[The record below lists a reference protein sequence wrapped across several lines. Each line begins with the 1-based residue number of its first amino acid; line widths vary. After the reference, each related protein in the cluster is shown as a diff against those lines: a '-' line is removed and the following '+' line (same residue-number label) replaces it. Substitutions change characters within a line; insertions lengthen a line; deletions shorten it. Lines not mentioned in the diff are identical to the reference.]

1 MAAAQDNAPI
11 EYEEIEP
18 KSHLNGAS
26 QPNGRAALPN
36 SPSEPEPASHQPEH
50 NQNFRSDGRFR
61 RILYFF
67 ARVILHLIIW
77 DIVGGRV
84 PLLKMA
90 VRQSRPRRFRRW
102 SHRFRE
108 LALNMGGV
116 MIKLGQF
123 LSARVDV
130 LPPEITEEL
139 QGLQDEV
146 TPEETWRIMSV
157 IQAELG
163 DVQSRFAEIEEQPMA
178 AASLGQ
184 THRAWLL
191 PENGDGERGTAP
203 STSATQSRRSG
214 QAVVIKV
221 QRPNIATIVET
232 DLAALRIVA
241 RWTMRYRPIAR
252 RADVPA
258 LMEEFAK
265 TLWEELDYRAEV
277 ENAERFAE
285 MYAND
290 QRVYIPAIYR
300 QHCADRVIV
309 MENVEAPK
317 ITDIAAMEAE
327 GIDPGE
333 VAEALLDVY
342 FDQVFREGFFH
353 ADPHPGNLFVRPRPD
368 IPWPPEDAP
377 MPFTGRPFWI
387 IFVDFG
393 MVGRVPTLMGDN
405 LRQVL
410 ISVTQRDGRKLT
422 EAYQNLGF
430 FLPGADL
437 VRIAEAQDAVLD
449 RIWGRN
455 LLDLARPDPA
465 EIEELGQEFRDL
477 LFDFPF
483 QIPQDFIYLGRAL
496 GIVSGLVSQLDEQI
510 NPWYFIEK
518 YGESL
523 ISSREGQRLGLETA
537 WQLIRPY
544 LSTPAQVQRLLTLA
558 ENGRLRVQTD
568 RDTLRQYER
577 IEKKIGQLGWSI
589 LGAAGMLSGTL
600 LYLNRKGKEK
610 GESDK

>member
-1 MAAAQDNAPI
+1 MPAAQEKPPI
-11 EYEEIEP
+11 ESELVEKKP
-18 KSHLNGAS
+18 HLNGTYTPS
-26 QPNGRAALPN
+26 GRLPQ
-36 SPSEPEPASHQPEH
+36 PEPTPAAAPPP
-50 NQNFRSDGRFR
+50 NQNFRGSGRFQ
-61 RILYFF
+61 RILFFF
-67 ARVILHLIIW
+67 ARIILHLIIW
-77 DIVGGRV
+77 DILGGRL
-84 PLLKMA
+84 PLLGTT

-108 LALNMGGV
+108 LALDMGGV

-123 LSARVDV
+123 LSARVDI

-139 QGLQDEV
+139 LGLQDEV
-146 TPEETWRIMSV
+146 TPEESWRIMSV

-163 DVQSRFAEIEEQPMA
+163 DVHTRFAKIEEQPLA

-184 THRAWLL
+184 THRAWLW
-191 PENGDGERGTAP
+191 PENGADGL
-203 STSATQSRRSG
+203 G

-221 QRPNIATIVET
+221 QRPNIAAIVET

-241 RWTMRYRPIAR
+241 RWTMRYRPIRR

-265 TLWEELDYRAEV
+265 TLWQELDYRAEV
-277 ENAERFAE
+277 DNAERFAE
-285 MYAND
+285 MYAED
-290 QRVYIPAIYR
+290 LRVYIPTMYR

-317 ITDIAAMEAE
+317 ITDVAAMTAV
-327 GIDPGE
+327 GIDPRE
-333 VAEALLDVY
+333 VAETLLDVY

-353 ADPHPGNLFVRPRPD
+353 ADPHPGNLFVRPRSD
-368 IPWPPEDAP
+368 IPWPVDAAELVEG
-377 MPFTGRPFWI
+377 GRPFWL

-393 MVGRVPTLMGDN
+393 MVGRVPSLMGDN

-410 ISVTQRDGRKLT
+410 VSVTQRDGRKLT
-422 EAYQNLGF
+422 EAYQKLGF

-437 VRIAEAQDAVLD
+437 TRIAEAQDAVLE

-465 EIEELGQEFRDL
+465 ELEELGQEFRDL

-496 GIVSGLVSQLDEQI
+496 GIVSGLVAQLDEQI
-510 NPWYFIEK
+510 NPWYYIEK
-518 YGESL
+518 YGEALVVSQD
-523 ISSREGQRLGLETA
+523 GQKFGLETA
-537 WQLIRPY
+537 WQLVRPY
-544 LSTPAQVQRLLTLA
+544 LNTPAQVQRLLTLA
-558 ENGRLRVQTD
+558 ENGRLRVQAD
-568 RDTLRQYER
+568 RETIRQYER
-577 IEKKIGQLGWSI
+577 IEKRIGQLGWSI

-600 LYLNRKGKEK
+600 LYLSRKARGDSEK
-610 GESDK
+610 

>member
-1 MAAAQDNAPI
+1 MAGPHDGAPT
-11 EYEEIEP
+11 EYDVAEQKP
-18 KSHLNGAS
+18 HLNGTYS
-26 QPNGRAALPN
+26 PNGRFLQPGPPTEATSTP
-36 SPSEPEPASHQPEH
+36 PEPPA
-50 NQNFRSDGRFR
+50 QNFRADGRFR
-61 RILYFF
+61 RILTFF
-67 ARVILHLIIW
+67 ARVILHLVVW
-77 DIVGGRV
+77 DIIGGRL
-84 PLLKMA
+84 PLVKAA

-102 SHRFRE
+102 AHRFRE
-108 LALNMGGV
+108 LALEMGGV

-146 TPEETWRIMSV
+146 TPEPAWRILAV

-163 DVQSRFAEIEEQPMA
+163 DIYPRFVQFEEKPMA

-184 THRAWLL
+184 THRAWLH
-191 PENGDGERGTAP
+191 PRDESEERGTA
-203 STSATQSRRSG
+203 
-214 QAVVIKV
+214 VVVKV
-221 QRPNIATIVET
+221 QRPNIAAIVET

-241 RWTMRYRPIAR
+241 RWTMRYKPIAR

-277 ENAERFAE
+277 DNAERFAE
-285 MYAND
+285 MYAD
-290 QRVYIPAIYR
+290 SQRIYIPAIYR
-300 QHCADRVIV
+300 QHCTDRVIV
-309 MENVEAPK
+309 MENVEAIK
-317 ITDIAAMEAE
+317 ITNVAEMEAVD
-327 GIDPGE
+327 IDPRE
-333 VAEALLDVY
+333 VAETLLDTY
-342 FDQVFREGFFH
+342 FDQIFREGFFH
-353 ADPHPGNLFVRPRPD
+353 ADPHPGNLFVRPRSD
-368 IPWPPEDAP
+368 LPWPPEDDDDRGR
-377 MPFTGRPFWI
+377 GRPFWL

-393 MVGRVPTLMGDN
+393 MVGRVPSLMGDN

-410 ISVTQRDGRKLT
+410 VSVTQRDGRKLT

-437 VRIAEAQDAVLD
+437 VRIAEAQNAVLD

-496 GIVSGLVSQLDEQI
+496 GIVSGLVAQLDEQI

-518 YGESL
+518 YGEAL
-523 ISSREGQRLGLETA
+523 VSSREGQRFGLETA
-537 WQLIRPY
+537 WQLVRPY
-544 LSTPAQVQRLLTLA
+544 LNTPAQVQRLLTLA
-558 ENGRLRVQTD
+558 ENGRLRVQAD

-577 IEKKIGQLGWSI
+577 IEKRIGQLGWSI

-600 LYLNRKGKEK
+600 LYLNRKGREK
-610 GESDK
+610 SEK

>member
-1 MAAAQDNAPI
+1 M
-11 EYEEIEP
+11 EYEFVEQKP
-18 KSHLNGAS
+18 RLNGVHL
-26 QPNGRAALPN
+26 PNGRVPQPI
-36 SPSEPEPASHQPEH
+36 SPREPAAATQAPDG
-50 NQNFRSDGRFR
+50 QNFRGNGRFR
-61 RILYFF
+61 RILFFF
-67 ARVILHLIIW
+67 ARIILHLVVW
-77 DIVGGRV
+77 DILGGRI
-84 PLLKMA
+84 PLLKLA

-108 LALNMGGV
+108 LALDMGGV

-130 LPPEITEEL
+130 LPPEVTEEL

-146 TPEETWRIMSV
+146 TPEVTERIMAV
-157 IQAELG
+157 IEAELG
-163 DVQSRFAEIEEQPMA
+163 DRRARFAAIEAQPLA

-191 PENGDGERGTAP
+191 PPDGQNERGA
-203 STSATQSRRSG
+203 
-214 QAVVIKV
+214 AVVIKV
-221 QRPNIATIVET
+221 QRPNIAAIVET

-252 RADVPA
+252 RANVPA

-265 TLWEELDYRAEV
+265 TLWEELDYRAEAD
-277 ENAERFAE
+277 NIERFAQ

-290 QRVYIPAIYR
+290 PRVYIPAVYR

-317 ITDIAAMEAE
+317 ITDTAAMEAA

-333 VAEALLDVY
+333 VAETLLDVY

-353 ADPHPGNLFVRPRPD
+353 ADPHPGNLFIKPRPD
-368 IPWPPEDAP
+368 IPWPPDEGELAEQ
-377 MPFTGRPFWI
+377 GRPFWI

-393 MVGRVPTLMGDN
+393 MVGRVPSLMGEN

-437 VRIAEAQDAVLD
+437 VRIAEAQNAVLD

-465 EIEELGQEFRDL
+465 ELEELGQEFRDL

-496 GIVSGLVSQLDEQI
+496 GIVSGLVAQLDEQI
-510 NPWYFIEK
+510 NPWYFVEK
-518 YGESL
+518 YGEALLTSQD
-523 ISSREGQRLGLETA
+523 GQRLGLETA
-537 WQLIRPY
+537 WELVRPY
-544 LSTPAQVQRLLTLA
+544 LNTPAQVQRLLTLA
-558 ENGRLRVQTD
+558 ENGRLRMQPD
-568 RDTLRQYER
+568 RETLRQYER
-577 IEKKIGQLGWSI
+577 IEKRIGQLGWSI

-600 LYLNRKGKEK
+600 LYLYRKERDGS
-610 GESDK
+610 GE

>member
-1 MAAAQDNAPI
+1 MAMMQDGSPI
-11 EYEEIEP
+11 EYDDAALTP
-18 KSHLNGAS
+18 HLNGTAS
-26 QPNGRAALPN
+26 SNGRLPQ
-36 SPSEPEPASHQPEH
+36 SPPTPQPADTAPLPQH
-50 NQNFRSDGRFR
+50 NRSFRQNGRFR
-61 RILYFF
+61 RILSFF

-77 DIVGGRV
+77 DILGGRV
-84 PLLKMA
+84 PLLGMA

-102 SHRFRE
+102 AHRFRE
-108 LALNMGGV
+108 LALDMGGV

-130 LPPEITEEL
+130 LPAEITEEL
-139 QGLQDEV
+139 LGLQDEV
-146 TPEETWRIMSV
+146 TAEETWRIMSV
-157 IQAELG
+157 IQADLG
-163 DVQSRFAEIEEQPMA
+163 DAHLRFAEIEDAPLA

-191 PENGDGERGTAP
+191 PENGESDRGT
-203 STSATQSRRSG
+203 
-214 QAVVIKV
+214 AVVIKV
-221 QRPNIATIVET
+221 QRPNIQSIVET

-241 RWTMRYRPIAR
+241 RWTMRYRPIGR
-252 RADVPA
+252 RADMPA

-277 ENAERFAE
+277 DNAERFAE
-285 MYAND
+285 MYAD
-290 QRVYIPAIYR
+290 SERIYIPAIYR
-300 QHCADRVIV
+300 QHCTDHVIV

-317 ITDIAAMEAE
+317 ITDLAAMEAV
-327 GIDPGE
+327 GIDSRE
-333 VAEALLDVY
+333 VAETLLDTY

-353 ADPHPGNLFVRPRPD
+353 ADPHPGNLFVRPRTD
-368 IPWPPEDAP
+368 LPWSPEDGEGASG
-377 MPFTGRPFWI
+377 GRPFWL

-393 MVGRVPTLMGDN
+393 MVGRVQTLVGDN

-437 VRIAEAQDAVLD
+437 VRIAEAQDIVLD

-465 EIEELGQEFRDL
+465 EMAELGQEFRDL

-523 ISSREGQRLGLETA
+523 VASQEGAKLGLETA

-544 LSTPAQVQRLLTLA
+544 LDTPGQVKRLLTLA
-558 ENGRLRVQTD
+558 ENGRLRVQSD
-568 RDTLRQYER
+568 RETLRQYER
-577 IEKKIGQLGWSI
+577 IEKRIGQLGWSV

-600 LYLNRKGKEK
+600 LYLYRKGR
-610 GESDK
+610 GDSD

>member
-1 MAAAQDNAPI
+1 MGEAFSLFFVKLIFMAAAQDNSAI
-11 EYEEIEP
+11 EYEVLEQ
-18 KSHLNGAS
+18 KSRLNGVYL
-26 QPNGRAALPN
+26 PNGRSSQPV
-36 SPSEPEPASHQPEH
+36 PQPEPTTNSEAPDE
-50 NQNFRSDGRFR
+50 QNFRSNGRFR
-61 RILYFF
+61 RILFFF
-67 ARVILHLIIW
+67 ARVILHLVIW
-77 DIVGGRV
+77 DILGGRV
-84 PLLKMA
+84 PLLKIA
-90 VRQSRPRRFRRW
+90 VRRSRPRRFRGW
-102 SHRFRE
+102 SRAFRE
-108 LALNMGGV
+108 LALGMGGV

-146 TPEETWRIMSV
+146 TPEPAARIMSV

-163 DVQSRFAEIEEQPMA
+163 DSRTRFAEIEAQPMA

-191 PENGDGERGTAP
+191 PRNGERG
-203 STSATQSRRSG
+203 RG
-214 QAVVIKV
+214 EAVVIKV
-221 QRPNIATIVET
+221 QRPNIAAIVET

-265 TLWEELDYRAEV
+265 TLWEELDYRAEAD
-277 ENAERFAE
+277 NADRFAE

-317 ITDIAAMEAE
+317 ITDVAAMKLA

-393 MVGRVPTLMGDN
+393 MVGRVPSLMGDN

-437 VRIAEAQDAVLD
+437 VRITEAQNAVLD

-455 LLDLARPDPA
+455 LLDLSRPDPA

-496 GIVSGLVSQLDEQI
+496 GIVSGLVAQLDEQI

-518 YGESL
+518 YGEAL
-523 ISSREGQRLGLETA
+523 LSSQEGQKFGLETA
-537 WQLIRPY
+537 WQLVRPY
-544 LSTPAQVQRLLTLA
+544 LTTPAQVQRLLTLA
-558 ENGRLRVQTD
+558 ENGRLRVQSD
-568 RDTLRQYER
+568 RETLRQYER
-577 IEKKIGQLGWSI
+577 IEKRIGQLGWSI

-600 LYLNRKGKEK
+600 LYLYRKGR
-610 GESDK
+610 GESEK

>member
-1 MAAAQDNAPI
+1 MAAAQNGVPI
-11 EYEEIEP
+11 EYEQVDVKP
-18 KSHLNGAS
+18 QLNGVHL
-26 QPNGRAALPN
+26 PNGRPHH
-36 SPSEPEPASHQPEH
+36 PQPPPQPKTHPETEH
-50 NQNFRSDGRFR
+50 NFRQDGRFR
-61 RILYFF
+61 RILIFF

-77 DIVGGRV
+77 DILGGRV
-84 PLLKMA
+84 PLFRLA
-90 VRQSRPRRFRRW
+90 IRQSRPRRFRRW
-102 SHRFRE
+102 AHAFRE

-146 TPEETWRIMSV
+146 TPEETGRIMAV

-163 DVQSRFAEIEEQPMA
+163 DFNGRFAEIEAEPMA

-184 THRAWLL
+184 THRAWLK
-191 PENGDGERGTAP
+191 PQNGAGARGE
-203 STSATQSRRSG
+203 
-214 QAVVIKV
+214 AVVIKV
-221 QRPNIATIVET
+221 QRPNIAAIVET

-241 RWTMRYRPIAR
+241 RWTMRYKPIAR

-265 TLWEELDYRAEV
+265 TLWEELNYCAEV
-277 ENAERFAE
+277 DNAERFAE

-290 QRVYIPAIYR
+290 PRVYIPAMYR
-300 QHCADRVIV
+300 QHSSDRVIV

-317 ITDIAAMEAE
+317 ITDVAAMQEA
-327 GIDPGE
+327 GIDPAE
-333 VAEALLDVY
+333 VAETLLDVY

-353 ADPHPGNLFVRPRPD
+353 ADPHPGNLFIRPRPD
-368 IPWPPEDAP
+368 VPWPPEDADEAAG
-377 MPFTGRPFWI
+377 GRPFWL

-393 MVGRVPTLMGDN
+393 MVGRVHSLMGDN

-410 ISVTQRDGRKLT
+410 VSVTQRDGRKLT
-422 EAYQNLGF
+422 EAYQKLGF

-437 VRIAEAQDAVLD
+437 VRIAEAQEAVLD

-483 QIPQDFIYLGRAL
+483 QIPQDFIYLGRAM

-518 YGESL
+518 YGEAL
-523 ISSREGQRLGLETA
+523 VASREGQKFGLETA
-537 WQLIRPY
+537 WQLVRPY
-544 LSTPAQVQRLLTLA
+544 LSTPAQIQRLLNLA
-558 ENGRLRVQTD
+558 ENGRLRVQAD
-568 RDTLRQYER
+568 RETLRQYER

-589 LGAAGMLSGTL
+589 LGAAGVLSGTL
-600 LYLNRKGKEK
+600 LYLNRQRKE
-610 GESDK
+610 E

>member
-1 MAAAQDNAPI
+1 MAAAQNGTPV
-11 EYEEIEP
+11 EYEVTDHVP
-18 KSHLNGAS
+18 ALDGVFA
-26 QPNGRAALPN
+26 PNGRVTEPI
-36 SPSEPEPASHQPEH
+36 SPELESTPEPSTQDH
-50 NQNFRSDGRFR
+50 NFRNDGRFR
-61 RILYFF
+61 RILIFF
-67 ARVILHLIIW
+67 ARVILHLIFW
-77 DIVGGRV
+77 DILGGRV
-84 PLLKMA
+84 PLLRTA
-90 VRQSRPRRFRRW
+90 LRQSRPRRFRRW
-102 SHRFRE
+102 SHDFRE
-108 LALNMGGV
+108 LALDMGGV

-146 TPEETWRIMSV
+146 NPEESWRIMSV
-157 IQAELG
+157 IRAELG
-163 DVQSRFAEIEEQPMA
+163 DTTLRFTEIEEIPMA

-191 PENGDGERGTAP
+191 PKNGEGPRGT
-203 STSATQSRRSG
+203 
-214 QAVVIKV
+214 AVVIKV

-277 ENAERFAE
+277 DNAERFAE
-285 MYAND
+285 MYVNEPY
-290 QRVYIPAIYR
+290 VYIPAMYR
-300 QHCADRVIV
+300 EHCSDRVIV

-317 ITDIAAMEAE
+317 ITDIAAMQAA
-327 GIDPGE
+327 GINPAE
-333 VAEALLDVY
+333 VAEKVLDVC

-368 IPWPPEDAP
+368 IPWSPEESDSAGA
-377 MPFTGRPFWI
+377 GRPFWI
-387 IFVDFG
+387 ILVDFG

-405 LRQVL
+405 LKQVV

-437 VRIAEAQDAVLD
+437 VRIAEAQEVVLD

-465 EIEELGQEFRDL
+465 ELEELGQEFRDL

-483 QIPQDFIYLGRAL
+483 QIPQDFIYLGRAM
-496 GIVSGLVSQLDEQI
+496 GMVSGLVSQLDEQI

-518 YGESL
+518 YGEALVASQD
-523 ISSREGQRLGLETA
+523 GQRFGLETA
-537 WQLIRPY
+537 WELVRPY
-544 LSTPAQVQRLLTLA
+544 LNTPAQVQRLLNLA
-558 ENGRLRVQTD
+558 ENGRLRVQSD
-568 RDTLRQYER
+568 RETLRQYAR
-577 IEKKIGQLGWSI
+577 IEKRIGQLGWSI

-600 LYLNRKGKEK
+600 LYLNRKRKE
-610 GESDK
+610 E

>member
-1 MAAAQDNAPI
+1 MATTQNGATT
-11 EYEEIEP
+11 EYELVDVKP
-18 KSHLNGAS
+18 QLNGVYL
-26 QPNGRAALPN
+26 PNGRTLATNP
-36 SPSEPEPASHQPEH
+36 PTQPE
-50 NQNFRSDGRFR
+50 NQPNALYEQANFRSDGRFR
-61 RILYFF
+61 RILVFF

-77 DIVGGRV
+77 DILGGRV
-84 PLLKMA
+84 PLLRTA

-102 SHRFRE
+102 AHAFRE
-108 LALNMGGV
+108 LALDMGGV

-130 LPPEITEEL
+130 LPLEITEEL
-139 QGLQDEV
+139 AGLQDEV

-163 DVQSRFAEIEEQPMA
+163 DVQQRFAEIEETPLA

-184 THRAWLL
+184 THRAWLKSA
-191 PENGDGERGTAP
+191 DGQTAV
-203 STSATQSRRSG
+203 STRAG

-221 QRPNIATIVET
+221 QRPNIASVVET

-290 QRVYIPAIYR
+290 SRVYIPAMYR
-300 QHCADRVIV
+300 QHCTDRVIV

-317 ITDIAAMEAE
+317 ITDLAAMASA
-327 GIDPGE
+327 GIDSRE

-353 ADPHPGNLFVRPRPD
+353 ADPHPGNLFIRPRPD
-368 IPWPPEDAP
+368 IPWPPEDGVVSG
-377 MPFTGRPFWI
+377 GRPFWI

-405 LRQVL
+405 LTQML

-437 VRIAEAQDAVLD
+437 VRISEAQEAVLD

-455 LLDLARPDPA
+455 LLDLSRPDPA
-465 EIEELGQEFRDL
+465 ELEELGQEFRDL

-510 NPWYFIEK
+510 NPWYYVEK
-518 YGESL
+518 YGEAL
-523 ISSREGQRLGLETA
+523 VASREGQKFGLETA
-537 WQLIRPY
+537 WQMVRPY
-544 LSTPAQVQRLLTLA
+544 LNTPAQVQRLLTLA

-577 IEKKIGQLGWSI
+577 IERKIGQLGWSI

-600 LYLNRKGKEK
+600 LYLNRKGKE
-610 GESDK
+610 GESRDSDK

>member
-1 MAAAQDNAPI
+1 MAAAQDNSAI
-11 EYEEIEP
+11 EYEEVEP
-18 KSHLNGAS
+18 KPHLNGTFA
-26 QPNGRAALPN
+26 PNGRISQPVPQPEATPADPPPN
-36 SPSEPEPASHQPEH
+36 S
-50 NQNFRSDGRFR
+50 QNFRSDGRFR
-61 RILYFF
+61 RILFF
-67 ARVILHLIIW
+67 FGRVIAHLVLW

-84 PLLKMA
+84 PLLGSA

-102 SHRFRE
+102 SRRFRE
-108 LALNMGGV
+108 LALDMGGV

-130 LPPEITEEL
+130 LPVEITEEL
-139 QGLQDEV
+139 LGLQDEV
-146 TPEETWRIMSV
+146 TPEETWRIMAV

-163 DVQSRFAEIEEQPMA
+163 DAHTRFAEIEEDPLA

-191 PENGDGERGTAP
+191 PENGDGARGT
-203 STSATQSRRSG
+203 
-214 QAVVIKV
+214 AVVIKV
-221 QRPNIATIVET
+221 QRPNIAAIVET

-258 LMEEFAK
+258 LMDEFAK

-277 ENAERFAE
+277 DNAERFAE
-285 MYAND
+285 VYAND
-290 QRVYIPAIYR
+290 TRVYIPAVYR
-300 QHCADRVIV
+300 QHCTDSVIV

-317 ITDIAAMEAE
+317 ITDMAAMEAV
-327 GIDPGE
+327 GIDPCE
-333 VAEALLDVY
+333 VAETLLDVY
-342 FDQVFREGFFH
+342 FEQIFRDGFFH
-353 ADPHPGNLFVRPRPD
+353 ADPHPGNLFVRARPD
-368 IPWPPEDAP
+368 IPWPPENVALTA
-377 MPFTGRPFWI
+377 TGRPFWI
-387 IFVDFG
+387 VFVDFG

-405 LRQVL
+405 LRQLL

-437 VRIAEAQDAVLD
+437 VRIAEAQEAVLD

-465 EIEELGQEFRDL
+465 ELEELGQEFRDL

-496 GIVSGLVSQLDEQI
+496 GIVSGLVAQLDEQV

-523 ISSREGQRLGLETA
+523 VSSREGQRFGLETA
-537 WQLIRPY
+537 WQLVRPY
-544 LSTPAQVQRLLTLA
+544 LNTPAQVQRLLTLA
-558 ENGRLRVQTD
+558 ENGRLQVQSD
-568 RDTLRQYER
+568 RETLRQYER
-577 IEKKIGQLGWSI
+577 IEKRIGQLGWSI

-600 LYLNRKGKEK
+600 LYLYRKQKES
-610 GESDK
+610 ET

>member
-1 MAAAQDNAPI
+1 MAAAQNGATT
-11 EYEEIEP
+11 EYELVDVKP
-18 KSHLNGAS
+18 QLNGVYL
-26 QPNGRAALPN
+26 PNGRSSHS
-36 SPSEPEPASHQPEH
+36 SPEPQPEPESSPHLP
-50 NQNFRSDGRFR
+50 NFRSNGRFR
-61 RILYFF
+61 RILVFF
-67 ARVILHLIIW
+67 ARMILHLIVW
-77 DIVGGRV
+77 DILGGRV
-84 PLLKMA
+84 PILRVA
-90 VRQSRPRRFRRW
+90 IRQSRPNRFRRW
-102 SHRFRE
+102 AHAFRE

-130 LPPEITEEL
+130 LPPEIIEEL

-146 TPEETWRIMSV
+146 TPEETGRIMSV
-157 IQAELG
+157 LQAELG
-163 DVQSRFAEIEEQPMA
+163 NWHGRFAEIEKTPLA

-184 THRAWLL
+184 THRAWLM
-191 PENGDGERGTAP
+191 PENGDGNRGMP
-203 STSATQSRRSG
+203 
-214 QAVVIKV
+214 VVIKV
-221 QRPNIATIVET
+221 QRPNIAAIVQT

-241 RWTMRYRPIAR
+241 RWTMRYKPIAR

-265 TLWEELDYRAEV
+265 TLWEEMDYRAEV

-290 QRVYIPAIYR
+290 SRVYIPAMYR

-317 ITDIAAMEAE
+317 ITDVAAMQAA
-327 GIDPGE
+327 GIDPAE
-333 VAEALLDVY
+333 VAETLLDVY

-353 ADPHPGNLFVRPRPD
+353 ADPHPGNLFIRPRPD
-368 IPWPPEDAP
+368 IPWPPEEEAEP
-377 MPFTGRPFWI
+377 SGGRPFWL

-393 MVGRVPTLMGDN
+393 MVGRVPMLMGDN
-405 LRQVL
+405 LRQMLV
-410 ISVTQRDGRKLT
+410 SVTQRDGRKLT
-422 EAYQNLGF
+422 EAYQKLGF

-437 VRIAEAQDAVLD
+437 VRIAEAQEAVLD

-496 GIVSGLVSQLDEQI
+496 GIVSGLVAQLDERI
-510 NPWYFIEK
+510 NPWYYIEK
-518 YGESL
+518 YGEALVASQ
-523 ISSREGQRLGLETA
+523 EGQRFGLETA
-537 WQLIRPY
+537 WQLVRPY
-544 LSTPAQVQRLLTLA
+544 LNTPAQVQRLLTLA

-577 IEKKIGQLGWSI
+577 IERKIGQLGWSI

-610 GESDK
+610 GESKE

>member
-1 MAAAQDNAPI
+1 MAAAQNGVPI
-11 EYEEIEP
+11 EYEQVDVKP
-18 KSHLNGAS
+18 QLNGVHL
-26 QPNGRAALPN
+26 PNGRPHH
-36 SPSEPEPASHQPEH
+36 PQPPPQPKTHPETEH
-50 NQNFRSDGRFR
+50 NFRQDGRFR
-61 RILYFF
+61 RILIFF

-77 DIVGGRV
+77 DILGGRV
-84 PLLKMA
+84 PLLRLA
-90 VRQSRPRRFRRW
+90 IRQSRPRRFRRW
-102 SHRFRE
+102 AHAFRE

-146 TPEETWRIMSV
+146 TPEETGRIMAV

-163 DVQSRFAEIEEQPMA
+163 DFNGRFAEIEAEPMA

-184 THRAWLL
+184 THRAWLK
-191 PENGDGERGTAP
+191 PQNGAGARGE
-203 STSATQSRRSG
+203 
-214 QAVVIKV
+214 AVVIKV
-221 QRPNIATIVET
+221 QRPNIAAIVET

-241 RWTMRYRPIAR
+241 RWTMRYKPIAR

-265 TLWEELDYRAEV
+265 TLWEELNYCAEV
-277 ENAERFAE
+277 DNAERFAE

-290 QRVYIPAIYR
+290 PRVYIPAMYR
-300 QHCADRVIV
+300 QHSSDRVIV

-317 ITDIAAMEAE
+317 ITDVAAMQEA
-327 GIDPGE
+327 GIDPAE
-333 VAEALLDVY
+333 VAETLLDVY

-353 ADPHPGNLFVRPRPD
+353 ADPHPGNLFIRPRPD
-368 IPWPPEDAP
+368 VPWPPEDADEAAG
-377 MPFTGRPFWI
+377 GRPFWL

-393 MVGRVPTLMGDN
+393 MVGRVHSLMGDN

-410 ISVTQRDGRKLT
+410 VSVTQRDGRKLT
-422 EAYQNLGF
+422 EAYQKLGF

-437 VRIAEAQDAVLD
+437 VRIAEAQEAVLD

-483 QIPQDFIYLGRAL
+483 QIPQDFIYLGRAM

-518 YGESL
+518 YGEAL
-523 ISSREGQRLGLETA
+523 VASREGQKFGLETA
-537 WQLIRPY
+537 WQLVRPY
-544 LSTPAQVQRLLTLA
+544 LSTPAQIQRLLNLA
-558 ENGRLRVQTD
+558 ENGRLRVQAD
-568 RDTLRQYER
+568 RETLRQYER

-589 LGAAGMLSGTL
+589 LGAAGVLSGTL
-600 LYLNRKGKEK
+600 LYLNRQRKE
-610 GESDK
+610 E

>member
-1 MAAAQDNAPI
+1 MAVGQNGTPAEYNFVERAPQLN
-11 EYEEIEP
+11 
-18 KSHLNGAS
+18 SVHL
-26 QPNGRAALPN
+26 PNGR
-36 SPSEPEPASHQPEH
+36 SHQPPAQPEPETQPDPAKTDH
-50 NQNFRSDGRFR
+50 NFRSNGRFR
-61 RILYFF
+61 RILIFF
-67 ARVILHLIIW
+67 ARVILHLILW
-77 DIVGGRV
+77 DILGGRV
-84 PLLKMA
+84 PLLRTA

-102 SHRFRE
+102 SHAFRE
-108 LALNMGGV
+108 LALDMGGV

-163 DVQSRFAEIEEQPMA
+163 DSNKRFAEIEEAPLA

-191 PENGDGERGTAP
+191 PQNGDSARGT
-203 STSATQSRRSG
+203 
-214 QAVVIKV
+214 AVVIKV
-221 QRPNIATIVET
+221 QRPNIAAIVET

-277 ENAERFAE
+277 DNAERFAE

-290 QRVYIPAIYR
+290 LRVYIPAMMR
-300 QHCADRVIV
+300 QHCTDRVIV

-317 ITDIAAMEAE
+317 ITNVAAMEAA
-327 GIDPGE
+327 GIDPAE

-353 ADPHPGNLFVRPRPD
+353 ADPHPGNLFVCPRPD
-368 IPWPPEDAP
+368 IPWPPEESVAGQG
-377 MPFTGRPFWI
+377 GRPFWI

-437 VRIAEAQDAVLD
+437 VRIAEAQEAVLD

-465 EIEELGQEFRDL
+465 ELEELGQEFRDL

-510 NPWYFIEK
+510 NPWYYIEK
-518 YGESL
+518 YGEAL
-523 ISSREGQRLGLETA
+523 VSSQEGQRFGLETA
-537 WQLIRPY
+537 WALVRPY
-544 LSTPAQVQRLLTLA
+544 LNTPGQVKRLLTLA
-558 ENGRLRVQTD
+558 ENGRLRTQSD
-568 RDTLRQYER
+568 RETLRQYER
-577 IEKKIGQLGWSI
+577 IEKRIGQLGWSI

-600 LYLNRKGKEK
+600 LYLNRKRKE
-610 GESDK
+610 E

>member
-1 MAAAQDNAPI
+1 MAAAQNGVPI
-11 EYEEIEP
+11 EYEQVDVKP
-18 KSHLNGAS
+18 QLNGVHL
-26 QPNGRAALPN
+26 PNGRPHH
-36 SPSEPEPASHQPEH
+36 PQPPPQPKTHPETEH
-50 NQNFRSDGRFR
+50 NFRQDGRFR
-61 RILYFF
+61 RILIFF

-77 DIVGGRV
+77 DILGGRV
-84 PLLKMA
+84 PLLRLA
-90 VRQSRPRRFRRW
+90 IRQSRPRRFRRW
-102 SHRFRE
+102 AHAFRE

-146 TPEETWRIMSV
+146 TPEETGRIMAV

-163 DVQSRFAEIEEQPMA
+163 DFNGRFAEIEAEPMA

-184 THRAWLL
+184 THRAWLK
-191 PENGDGERGTAP
+191 PQNGAGARGE
-203 STSATQSRRSG
+203 
-214 QAVVIKV
+214 AVVIKV
-221 QRPNIATIVET
+221 QRPNIAAIVET

-241 RWTMRYRPIAR
+241 RWTMRYKPIAR

-265 TLWEELDYRAEV
+265 TLWEELDYGAEV
-277 ENAERFAE
+277 DNAERFAE

-290 QRVYIPAIYR
+290 PRVYIPAMYR
-300 QHCADRVIV
+300 QHSSDRVIV

-317 ITDIAAMEAE
+317 ITDVAAMQEA
-327 GIDPGE
+327 GIDPAE
-333 VAEALLDVY
+333 VAETLLDVY

-353 ADPHPGNLFVRPRPD
+353 ADPHPGNLFIRPRPD
-368 IPWPPEDAP
+368 VPWPPEDADEAAG
-377 MPFTGRPFWI
+377 GRPFWL

-393 MVGRVPTLMGDN
+393 MVGRVHSLMGDN

-410 ISVTQRDGRKLT
+410 VSVTQRDGRKLT
-422 EAYQNLGF
+422 EAYQKLGF

-437 VRIAEAQDAVLD
+437 VRIAEAQEAVLD

-483 QIPQDFIYLGRAL
+483 QIPQDFIYLGRAM

-518 YGESL
+518 YGEAL
-523 ISSREGQRLGLETA
+523 VASREGQKFGLETA
-537 WQLIRPY
+537 WQLVRPY
-544 LSTPAQVQRLLTLA
+544 LSTPAQIQRLLNLA
-558 ENGRLRVQTD
+558 ENGRLRVQAD
-568 RDTLRQYER
+568 RETLRQYER

-589 LGAAGMLSGTL
+589 LGAAGVLSGTL
-600 LYLNRKGKEK
+600 LYLNRQRKE
-610 GESDK
+610 E

>member
-1 MAAAQDNAPI
+1 MAAAQNGVPI
-11 EYEEIEP
+11 EYEQVDVKP
-18 KSHLNGAS
+18 QLNGVHL
-26 QPNGRAALPN
+26 PNGRPHH
-36 SPSEPEPASHQPEH
+36 PQPPPQPKTHPETEH
-50 NQNFRSDGRFR
+50 NFRQDGRFR
-61 RILYFF
+61 RILIFF

-77 DIVGGRV
+77 DILGGRV
-84 PLLKMA
+84 PLLRLA
-90 VRQSRPRRFRRW
+90 IRQSRPRRFRRW
-102 SHRFRE
+102 AHAFRE

-146 TPEETWRIMSV
+146 NPEETGRIMAV

-163 DVQSRFAEIEEQPMA
+163 DFNGRFAEIEAEPMA

-184 THRAWLL
+184 THRAWLK
-191 PENGDGERGTAP
+191 PQNGAGARGE
-203 STSATQSRRSG
+203 
-214 QAVVIKV
+214 AVVIKV
-221 QRPNIATIVET
+221 QRPNIAAIVET

-241 RWTMRYRPIAR
+241 RWTMRYKPIAR

-265 TLWEELDYRAEV
+265 TLWEELDYGAEV
-277 ENAERFAE
+277 DNAERFAE

-290 QRVYIPAIYR
+290 PRVYIPAMYR
-300 QHCADRVIV
+300 QHSSDRVIV

-317 ITDIAAMEAE
+317 ITDVAAMQEA
-327 GIDPGE
+327 GIDPAE
-333 VAEALLDVY
+333 VAETLLDVY

-353 ADPHPGNLFVRPRPD
+353 ADPHPGNLFIRPRPD
-368 IPWPPEDAP
+368 VPWPPEDADEAAG
-377 MPFTGRPFWI
+377 GRPFWL

-393 MVGRVPTLMGDN
+393 MVGRVHSLMGDN

-410 ISVTQRDGRKLT
+410 VSVTQRDGRKLT
-422 EAYQNLGF
+422 EAYQKLGF

-437 VRIAEAQDAVLD
+437 VRIAEAQEAVLD

-483 QIPQDFIYLGRAL
+483 QIPQDFIYLGRAM

-518 YGESL
+518 YGEAL
-523 ISSREGQRLGLETA
+523 VASREGQKFGLETA
-537 WQLIRPY
+537 WQLVRPY
-544 LSTPAQVQRLLTLA
+544 LSTPAQIQRLLNLA
-558 ENGRLRVQTD
+558 ENGRLRVQAD
-568 RDTLRQYER
+568 RETLRQYER

-589 LGAAGMLSGTL
+589 LGAAGVLSGTL
-600 LYLNRKGKEK
+600 LYLNRQRKE
-610 GESDK
+610 E

>member
-1 MAAAQDNAPI
+1 MVGTDRGAPT
-11 EYEEIEP
+11 EYDGAER
-18 KSHLNGAS
+18 KARLNGVYV
-26 QPNGRAALPN
+26 PNGRAHQAAPLPEAT
-36 SPSEPEPASHQPEH
+36 PAPPELAS
-50 NQNFRSDGRFR
+50 QNFRADGRFR
-61 RILYFF
+61 RILTFF
-67 ARVILHLIIW
+67 ARVIGHLIVW
-77 DIVGGRV
+77 DIIGGRL
-84 PLLKMA
+84 PLLKTA

-102 SHRFRE
+102 AHRFRE
-108 LALNMGGV
+108 LAVEMGGV

-123 LSARVDV
+123 LSSRVDV

-139 QGLQDEV
+139 EGLQDEV
-146 TPEETWRIMSV
+146 TPEATGRILAV

-163 DVQSRFAEIEEQPMA
+163 DLDDRFARFEERPLA

-184 THRAWLL
+184 THRAWLHAHRDANDQESAPT
-191 PENGDGERGTAP
+191 PEL
-203 STSATQSRRSG
+203 G

-221 QRPNIATIVET
+221 QRPNIAAIVET

-241 RWTMRYRPIAR
+241 RWTMRYKPIAR

-277 ENAERFAE
+277 DNAERFAE
-285 MYAND
+285 MYAD
-290 QRVYIPAIYR
+290 DPRVYIPAMYR
-300 QHCADRVIV
+300 QHCRDRVIV
-309 MENVEAPK
+309 MENVESPK
-317 ITDIAAMEAE
+317 ITDIAAMEAA
-327 GIDPGE
+327 GINPAQ
-333 VAEALLDVY
+333 VAETLLDVY

-353 ADPHPGNLFVRPRPD
+353 ADPHPGNLFIRPRPD
-368 IPWPPEDAP
+368 IPWPPEDEDEVGS
-377 MPFTGRPFWI
+377 GRPFWL

-393 MVGRVPTLMGDN
+393 MVGRVPSLMGDN

-410 ISVTQRDGRKLT
+410 VSVTQRDGRKLT
-422 EAYQNLGF
+422 EAYQRLGF

-437 VRIAEAQDAVLD
+437 VRIAEAQNAVLD

-465 EIEELGQEFRDL
+465 ELEELGQEFRDL

-496 GIVSGLVSQLDEQI
+496 GIVSGLVAQLDQQI
-510 NPWYFIEK
+510 NPWYYIEK
-518 YGESL
+518 YGEAL
-523 ISSREGQRLGLETA
+523 VANREGQRFGLETA
-537 WQLIRPY
+537 WQLVRPY
-544 LSTPAQVQRLLTLA
+544 LNTPAQVQRLLTLA

-568 RDTLRQYER
+568 RETLRQYER

-600 LYLNRKGKEK
+600 LYLNRKKRDEG
-610 GESDK
+610 

>member
-1 MAAAQDNAPI
+1 MAAAQNGAVT
-11 EYEEIEP
+11 EYEFVDVKP
-18 KSHLNGAS
+18 VLNGVYL
-26 QPNGRAALPN
+26 PNGRSPN
-36 SPSEPEPASHQPEH
+36 RAPQPEPEPAAHQT
-50 NQNFRSDGRFR
+50 NFRSNGRFR
-61 RILYFF
+61 RILTFF

-77 DIVGGRV
+77 DILGGRV
-84 PLLKMA
+84 PLLGA
-90 VRQSRPRRFRRW
+90 LIRQSRPRRFRRW
-102 SHRFRE
+102 SHAFRE
-108 LALNMGGV
+108 LALDMGGV

-139 QGLQDEV
+139 LGLQDEV

-163 DVQSRFAEIEEQPMA
+163 DVQHRFAKIEDAPLA

-184 THRAWLL
+184 THRAWLK
-191 PENGDGERGTAP
+191 PENGEGALGK
-203 STSATQSRRSG
+203 
-214 QAVVIKV
+214 AVVIKV
-221 QRPNIATIVET
+221 QRPNIAAIVET

-241 RWTMRYRPIAR
+241 RWTMRYKPIAR

-277 ENAERFAE
+277 GNGERFAE

-290 QRVYIPAIYR
+290 ARVYIPAMYR
-300 QHCADRVIV
+300 QHCTDRVIV
-309 MENVEAPK
+309 MENVESPK
-317 ITDIAAMEAE
+317 ITDVAAMEAV
-327 GIDPGE
+327 GIDPAE
-333 VAEALLDVY
+333 VAETLLDVY

-368 IPWPPEDAP
+368 LPWPPDDVAESP
-377 MPFTGRPFWI
+377 GGRPFWL
-387 IFVDFG
+387 IFIDFG

-405 LRQVL
+405 LRTVL
-410 ISVTQRDGRKLT
+410 VSVTQRDGRKLT

-437 VRIAEAQDAVLD
+437 VRIAEAQEAVLD

-465 EIEELGQEFRDL
+465 ELEELGQEFRDL

-496 GIVSGLVSQLDEQI
+496 GIVSGLVAQLDERI
-510 NPWYFIEK
+510 NPWYYIEK
-518 YGESL
+518 YGEALVASQ
-523 ISSREGQRLGLETA
+523 EGPRFGLETA
-537 WQLIRPY
+537 WALVRPY
-544 LSTPAQVQRLLTLA
+544 LDTPGQVRRLLNLA

-600 LYLNRKGKEK
+600 LYLNRKKKE
-610 GESDK
+610 E

>member
-1 MAAAQDNAPI
+1 MAAAQNGIPA
-11 EYEEIEP
+11 EYEVVDVNP
-18 KSHLNGAS
+18 QLNGVYL
-26 QPNGRAALPN
+26 PNGRTSQPLPPPQIENPGNAPQN
-36 SPSEPEPASHQPEH
+36 S
-50 NQNFRSDGRFR
+50 QNFRSNGRFQ
-61 RILYFF
+61 RILIFF
-67 ARVILHLIIW
+67 ARVILHLIVW
-77 DIVGGRV
+77 DILGGRV
-84 PLLKMA
+84 PLLRTA

-102 SHRFRE
+102 SHKFRE
-108 LALNMGGV
+108 LALAMGGV

-123 LSARVDV
+123 LSARVDI

-139 QGLQDEV
+139 LGLQDEV

-157 IQAELG
+157 IQADLG
-163 DVQSRFAEIEEQPMA
+163 DTQARFAEIEEAPLA

-184 THRAWLL
+184 THRAWLK
-191 PENGDGERGTAP
+191 PANGEDAQGAPP
-203 STSATQSRRSG
+203 STRSG

-221 QRPNIATIVET
+221 QRPNIASIVET

-241 RWTMRYRPIAR
+241 RWTMRYHPIAR

-277 ENAERFAE
+277 DNAERFAE

-290 QRVYIPAIYR
+290 SRVYIPAIYR
-300 QHCADRVIV
+300 QHCTDRVIV

-317 ITDIAAMEAE
+317 VTDVAAMEAV
-327 GIDPGE
+327 GIDPRE
-333 VAEALLDVY
+333 VAETLLDVY

-353 ADPHPGNLFVRPRPD
+353 ADPHPGNLFVRARPD
-368 IPWPPEDAP
+368 MPWSPEDKVNEAVG
-377 MPFTGRPFWI
+377 GRPFWI

-393 MVGRVPTLMGDN
+393 MVGRVPSLMGDN

-410 ISVTQRDGRKLT
+410 VSVTQRDGRKLT

-437 VRIAEAQDAVLD
+437 ARIAEAQEAVLD

-465 EIEELGQEFRDL
+465 ELEALGQEFRDL

-496 GIVSGLVSQLDEQI
+496 GIVSGLVAQLDERI
-510 NPWYFIEK
+510 NPWYYIEK
-518 YGESL
+518 YGEALVAS
-523 ISSREGQRLGLETA
+523 EGGQRFGLETA
-537 WQLIRPY
+537 WQLVRPY
-544 LSTPAQVQRLLTLA
+544 LDTPGQVKRLLTLA

-568 RDTLRQYER
+568 RETVRQYER
-577 IEKKIGQLGWSI
+577 IEKRIGQLGWSI

-600 LYLNRKGKEK
+600 LYLSRKGKER
-610 GESDK
+610 GSDK

>member
-1 MAAAQDNAPI
+1 MASVHDEPSI
-11 EYEEIEP
+11 EYESVAERP
-18 KSHLNGAS
+18 YLNGTYS
-26 QPNGRAALPN
+26 PNGRLPQPEQPAAPA
-36 SPSEPEPASHQPEH
+36 PADPEPANH
-50 NQNFRSDGRFR
+50 NFRSDGRFR
-61 RILYFF
+61 RILTFF
-67 ARVILHLIIW
+67 ARVILHLVVW
-77 DIVGGRV
+77 DIIGGRL
-84 PLLKMA
+84 PLVRTA
-90 VRQSRPRRFRRW
+90 VRSSRPRRFRRW
-102 SHRFRE
+102 AHRFRE

-146 TPEETWRIMSV
+146 TPEPSGRMISV
-157 IQAELG
+157 IRAELG
-163 DVQSRFAEIEEQPMA
+163 PLEARFARFEEQPMA

-184 THRAWLL
+184 THRAWLK
-191 PENGDGERGTAP
+191 PRADEEEVGTA
-203 STSATQSRRSG
+203 
-214 QAVVIKV
+214 VVVKV
-221 QRPNIATIVET
+221 QRPNIAAIVET

-241 RWTMRYRPIAR
+241 RWTMRYKPIAR

-285 MYAND
+285 MYAD
-290 QRVYIPAIYR
+290 DPRVYIPAMYR

-309 MENVEAPK
+309 MENVESPK
-317 ITDIAAMEAE
+317 ITDIAAMEAA
-327 GIDPGE
+327 GINPAE
-333 VAEALLDVY
+333 VAETLLDVY
-342 FDQVFREGFFH
+342 FDQVFGEGFFH
-353 ADPHPGNLFVRPRPD
+353 ADPHPGNLFIRPRPD
-368 IPWPPEDAP
+368 VPWPPEDEDKIGR
-377 MPFTGRPFWI
+377 GRPFWL

-393 MVGRVPTLMGDN
+393 MVGRVPSLMGDN

-410 ISVTQRDGRKLT
+410 VSVTQRDGRKLT

-430 FLPGADL
+430 FLPGADM
-437 VRIAEAQDAVLD
+437 VRIAEAQNAVLD

-455 LLDLARPDPA
+455 LLDLSRPDPA

-496 GIVSGLVSQLDEQI
+496 GIVSGLVAQLDEQI
-510 NPWYFIEK
+510 NPWYYIEK
-518 YGESL
+518 YGEAL
-523 ISSREGQRLGLETA
+523 VASRDGQRFGLETA
-537 WQLIRPY
+537 WQLVRPY
-544 LSTPAQVQRLLTLA
+544 LNTPAQVQRLLTLA

-577 IEKKIGQLGWSI
+577 IEKRIGQLGWSI

-600 LYLNRKGKEK
+600 LYLNRKEKEK

>member
-1 MAAAQDNAPI
+1 MALTENGVSAKV
-11 EYEEIEP
+11 EEVALKP
-18 KSHLNGAS
+18 HLNGTYT
-26 QPNGRAALPN
+26 PNGRIHQPQ
-36 SPSEPEPASHQPEH
+36 PEPVGAPSTPPPS

-61 RILYFF
+61 RILFF
-67 ARVILHLIIW
+67 FGRVILHLILW

-84 PLLKMA
+84 PLLRTA

-102 SHRFRE
+102 AHRFRE
-108 LALNMGGV
+108 LALDMGGV

-146 TPEETWRIMSV
+146 TPEHTERIMSV
-157 IQAELG
+157 IAAELG
-163 DVQSRFAEIEEQPMA
+163 DPKLRFAEIEASPLA

-191 PENGDGERGTAP
+191 PETGEEGRGT
-203 STSATQSRRSG
+203 
-214 QAVVIKV
+214 AVVIKV
-221 QRPNIATIVET
+221 QRPHIDTIVET

-241 RWTMRYRPIAR
+241 RWTMRYRPIGR

-290 QRVYIPAIYR
+290 SRIYIPAIYR
-300 QHCADRVIV
+300 QHCADCVIV

-317 ITDIAAMEAE
+317 ITDMAAMAAAD
-327 GIDPGE
+327 IDPCE
-333 VAEALLDVY
+333 VAETLLDVY
-342 FDQVFREGFFH
+342 FDQIFREGFFH

-368 IPWPPEDAP
+368 IPWPPENEV
-377 MPFTGRPFWI
+377 MPTTGRPFWI
-387 IFVDFG
+387 VFVDFG

-422 EAYQNLGF
+422 EAYQKLGF

-437 VRIAEAQDAVLD
+437 VRIAEAQDAVLE

-455 LLDLARPDPA
+455 LLDLSRPDPA
-465 EIEELGQEFRDL
+465 ELEELGQEFRDL

-496 GIVSGLVSQLDEQI
+496 GIVSGLVAQLDEQI

-518 YGESL
+518 YGEAL
-523 ISSREGQRLGLETA
+523 LASREGQKFGLETA
-537 WQLIRPY
+537 WQLVRPY
-544 LSTPAQVQRLLTLA
+544 LNTPAQVQRLLTLA
-558 ENGRLRVQTD
+558 ENGRLQVQSD
-568 RDTLRQYER
+568 RETLRQYER
-577 IEKKIGQLGWSI
+577 IEKRIGQLGWSI

-600 LYLNRKGKEK
+600 LYLNRKRKENEK
-610 GESDK
+610 

>member
-1 MAAAQDNAPI
+1 MAAAQDNSSI
-11 EYEEIEP
+11 EYEVVEAKP
-18 KSHLNGAS
+18 HLNGVYL
-26 QPNGRAALPN
+26 PNGRVPIPQ
-36 SPSEPEPASHQPEH
+36 SDPSLDPASGSELPDS
-50 NQNFRSDGRFR
+50 QNFRGNGRFR
-61 RILYFF
+61 RILFFF
-67 ARVILHLIIW
+67 ARVIFHLITW
-77 DIVGGRV
+77 DILGGRV
-84 PLLKMA
+84 PLLRTA

-102 SHRFRE
+102 SRRFRE
-108 LALNMGGV
+108 LALDMGGV

-146 TPEETWRIMSV
+146 TAEETWRIMSV

-163 DVQSRFAEIEEQPMA
+163 DTHTRFAAIEEQPMA

-191 PENGDGERGTAP
+191 PENGGNERGT
-203 STSATQSRRSG
+203 
-214 QAVVIKV
+214 AVVIKV
-221 QRPNIATIVET
+221 QRPNIAAIVET

-265 TLWEELDYRAEV
+265 TLWEELDYHAEAD
-277 ENAERFAE
+277 NAERFAE
-285 MYAND
+285 MYANN
-290 QRVYIPAIYR
+290 QHIYIPAIYR
-300 QHCADRVIV
+300 QHCAERVIV

-317 ITDIAAMEAE
+317 ITDIAAMKAA
-327 GIDPGE
+327 GIDPRV
-333 VAEALLDVY
+333 VAETLLDTY
-342 FDQVFREGFFH
+342 FDQIFREGFFH
-353 ADPHPGNLFVRPRPD
+353 ADPHPGNLFVQPRPD
-368 IPWPPEDAP
+368 IPWPPEDEELAAG
-377 MPFTGRPFWI
+377 GRPFWV

-393 MVGRVPTLMGDN
+393 MVGRVPSLMGDN

-437 VRIAEAQDAVLD
+437 VRIGEAQDAVLD

-455 LLDLARPDPA
+455 LLDLSRPDPA
-465 EIEELGQEFRDL
+465 ELEELSKEFRDL

-496 GIVSGLVSQLDEQI
+496 GIVSGLVAQLDEQI

-518 YGESL
+518 YGEAL
-523 ISSREGQRLGLETA
+523 VTSRDGQKFGLETA
-537 WQLIRPY
+537 WQLVRPY
-544 LSTPAQVQRLLTLA
+544 LTTPAQVQRLLTLA
-558 ENGRLRVQTD
+558 ESGRLRVQSD
-568 RDTLRQYER
+568 RETLRQYER
-577 IEKKIGQLGWSI
+577 IEKRIGQLVWSI
-589 LGAAGMLSGTL
+589 LGAAGILSGTL
-600 LYLNRKGKEK
+600 LYLFRKGREESEK
-610 GESDK
+610 

>member
-1 MAAAQDNAPI
+1 MATTQNGATT
-11 EYEEIEP
+11 EYELVDVKP
-18 KSHLNGAS
+18 QLNGVYL
-26 QPNGRAALPN
+26 PNGRTPATN
-36 SPSEPEPASHQPEH
+36 SPIQPE
-50 NQNFRSDGRFR
+50 NQPNAPHEQANFRSDGRFR
-61 RILYFF
+61 RILVFF
-67 ARVILHLIIW
+67 ARVILHLIVW
-77 DIVGGRV
+77 DILGGRV
-84 PLLKMA
+84 PLLRTA

-102 SHRFRE
+102 AHAFRE
-108 LALNMGGV
+108 LALDMGGV

-130 LPPEITEEL
+130 LPLEITEEL
-139 QGLQDEV
+139 AGLQDEV

-163 DVQSRFAEIEEQPMA
+163 DVQQRFAEIEETPLA

-184 THRAWLL
+184 THRAWLK
-191 PENGDGERGTAP
+191 PEDGQTAV
-203 STSATQSRRSG
+203 STRAG

-221 QRPNIATIVET
+221 QRPNIASVVET

-290 QRVYIPAIYR
+290 SRVYIPAMYR
-300 QHCADRVIV
+300 QHCTDRVIV

-317 ITDIAAMEAE
+317 ITDLAAMASA
-327 GIDPGE
+327 GIDSRE

-353 ADPHPGNLFVRPRPD
+353 ADPHPGNLFIRPRPD
-368 IPWPPEDAP
+368 IPWPPEDGAVSG
-377 MPFTGRPFWI
+377 GRPFWI

-405 LRQVL
+405 LTQML

-437 VRIAEAQDAVLD
+437 VRISEAQEAVLD

-455 LLDLARPDPA
+455 LLDLSRPDPA
-465 EIEELGQEFRDL
+465 ELEELGQEFRDL

-510 NPWYFIEK
+510 NPWYYVEK
-518 YGESL
+518 YGEAL
-523 ISSREGQRLGLETA
+523 VASREGQKFGLETA
-537 WQLIRPY
+537 WQMVRPY
-544 LSTPAQVQRLLTLA
+544 LNTPAQVQRLLTLA

-577 IEKKIGQLGWSI
+577 IERKIGQLGWSI

-600 LYLNRKGKEK
+600 LYLNRKGKE
-610 GESDK
+610 GESRDSDK

>member
-1 MAAAQDNAPI
+1 MATTQNGATT
-11 EYEEIEP
+11 EYELVDVKP
-18 KSHLNGAS
+18 QLNGVYL
-26 QPNGRAALPN
+26 PNGRTPATN
-36 SPSEPEPASHQPEH
+36 SPTEPDNQPNVPHE
-50 NQNFRSDGRFR
+50 QANFRSDGRFR
-61 RILYFF
+61 RILVFF

-77 DIVGGRV
+77 DILGGRV
-84 PLLKMA
+84 PLLRTA

-102 SHRFRE
+102 AHAFRE
-108 LALNMGGV
+108 LALDMGGV

-130 LPPEITEEL
+130 LPLEITEEL
-139 QGLQDEV
+139 AGLQDEV

-157 IQAELG
+157 MQAELG
-163 DVQSRFAEIEEQPMA
+163 DVQQRFAEIEETPLA

-184 THRAWLL
+184 THRAWLK
-191 PENGDGERGTAP
+191 PEDGQTAV
-203 STSATQSRRSG
+203 STRAG

-221 QRPNIATIVET
+221 QRPNIASVVET

-290 QRVYIPAIYR
+290 SRVYIPAMYR
-300 QHCADRVIV
+300 QHCTDRVIV

-317 ITDIAAMEAE
+317 ITDLAAMASA
-327 GIDPGE
+327 GIDSRE

-353 ADPHPGNLFVRPRPD
+353 ADPHPGNLFIRPRPD
-368 IPWPPEDAP
+368 IPWPPEDGAVSG
-377 MPFTGRPFWI
+377 GRPFWI

-405 LRQVL
+405 LTQML

-437 VRIAEAQDAVLD
+437 VRISEAQEAVLD

-455 LLDLARPDPA
+455 LLDLSRPDPA
-465 EIEELGQEFRDL
+465 ELEELGQEFRDL

-510 NPWYFIEK
+510 NPWYYVEK
-518 YGESL
+518 YGEAL
-523 ISSREGQRLGLETA
+523 VASREGQKFGLETA
-537 WQLIRPY
+537 WQMVRPY
-544 LSTPAQVQRLLTLA
+544 LNTPAQVQRLLTLA

-577 IEKKIGQLGWSI
+577 IERKIGQLGWSI

-600 LYLNRKGKEK
+600 LYLNRKGKE
-610 GESDK
+610 GESRDSDK

>member
-1 MAAAQDNAPI
+1 MAAAPNGTPI
-11 EYEEIEP
+11 EYAEMEE
-18 KSHLNGAS
+18 KRHLNGTYAHNGRTNQTAPTAAPIPET
-26 QPNGRAALPN
+26 QPNAP
-36 SPSEPEPASHQPEH
+36 H
-50 NQNFRSDGRFR
+50 NFRSDGRFR
-61 RILYFF
+61 RILFFF
-67 ARVILHLIIW
+67 ARVIAHLVIW
-77 DIVGGRV
+77 DIFGGRI
-84 PLLKMA
+84 PLLGSA

-102 SHRFRE
+102 ARRFRE
-108 LALNMGGV
+108 LALDMGGV

-123 LSARVDV
+123 LSSRVDV
-130 LPPEITEEL
+130 LPIEITEEL
-139 QGLQDEV
+139 LGLQDEV
-146 TPEETWRIMSV
+146 TPEETGRIMAV
-157 IQAELG
+157 MTAELG
-163 DVQSRFAEIEEQPMA
+163 ELSARFAEIEETPLA

-191 PENGDGERGTAP
+191 PERGVSEGRGTDP
-203 STSATQSRRSG
+203 STDSTLLGRSG

-221 QRPNIATIVET
+221 QRPNIASIVDT

-265 TLWEELDYRAEV
+265 TLWEELDYRAEAD
-277 ENAERFAE
+277 NAERFAE

-290 QRVYIPAIYR
+290 PRVYIPAVYR
-300 QHCADRVIV
+300 QHCSDSVV
-309 MENVEAPK
+309 VLENVEAPK
-317 ITDIAAMEAE
+317 ITDIAAMEAS
-327 GIDPGE
+327 GIDSRE

-342 FDQVFREGFFH
+342 FDQVFHEGFFH

-368 IPWPPEDAP
+368 VPWPPEDESI
-377 MPFTGRPFWI
+377 TSSGRPFWI

-393 MVGRVPTLMGDN
+393 MVGRVPSLMGDN

-422 EAYQNLGF
+422 EAYKNLGF
-430 FLPGADL
+430 FLPSADL

-465 EIEELGQEFRDL
+465 ELEELGQEFRDL

-496 GIVSGLVSQLDEQI
+496 GIVSGLVAQLDEQI
-510 NPWYFIEK
+510 NPWYYVEK
-518 YGESL
+518 YGEAL
-523 ISSREGQRLGLETA
+523 IRSQDGQRLGLETA
-537 WQLIRPY
+537 WELVRPY
-544 LSTPAQVQRLLTLA
+544 LNTPAQVQRLLNLA
-558 ENGRLRVQTD
+558 ENGRLQVQTN
-568 RDTLRQYER
+568 RETLRHYER
-577 IEKKIGQLGWSI
+577 VEKRIGQLGWSI

-600 LYLNRKGKEK
+600 LYLFHKER
-610 GESDK
+610 GES

>member
-1 MAAAQDNAPI
+1 MAAAQNGAQM
-11 EYEEIEP
+11 EYELMETNP
-18 KSHLNGAS
+18 QLNGVYL
-26 QPNGRAALPN
+26 PNGRTAQLVPPSVSESPVN
-36 SPSEPEPASHQPEH
+36 SSPKNP
-50 NQNFRSDGRFR
+50 NFRSDGRFR
-61 RILYFF
+61 RILTFF

-84 PLLKMA
+84 PLLKTA
-90 VRQSRPRRFRRW
+90 IRQSRPRRFRRW
-102 SHRFRE
+102 ARRFRE
-108 LALNMGGV
+108 LALAMGGV

-139 QGLQDEV
+139 LGLQDEV
-146 TPEETWRIMSV
+146 TPEEPRRIMSV

-163 DVQSRFAEIEEQPMA
+163 ELSKRFAEIEEEPLA

-191 PENGDGERGTAP
+191 PDDGANGRGT
-203 STSATQSRRSG
+203 
-214 QAVVIKV
+214 AVVIKV
-221 QRPNIATIVET
+221 QRPNIAAIVET

-241 RWTMRYRPIAR
+241 RWTMRYRPIGR

-290 QRVYIPAIYR
+290 QRVYIPAMYR
-300 QHCADRVIV
+300 QHCADCVIV

-317 ITDIAAMEAE
+317 ITDTAAMEAV
-327 GIDPGE
+327 GIDPRE

-353 ADPHPGNLFVRPRPD
+353 ADPHPGNLFVRARPD
-368 IPWPPEDAP
+368 IPWPPEADDERLG
-377 MPFTGRPFWI
+377 GRPFWI

-393 MVGRVPTLMGDN
+393 MVGRVPSLMGDN

-410 ISVTQRDGRKLT
+410 ISVTQRDGRRLT

-437 VRIAEAQDAVLD
+437 VRIAEAQDAVLE

-465 EIEELGQEFRDL
+465 ELEELGQEFRDL

-496 GIVSGLVSQLDEQI
+496 GIVSGLVAQLDEQL
-510 NPWYFIEK
+510 NPWYYIEK
-518 YGESL
+518 YGEAL
-523 ISSREGQRLGLETA
+523 VASREGQKFGLEAA
-537 WQLIRPY
+537 WNLVRPY
-544 LSTPAQVQRLLTLA
+544 FNTPAQVQRLLTLA
-558 ENGRLRVQTD
+558 ENGRLRVQSD
-568 RDTLRQYER
+568 RETLRRYER
-577 IEKKIGQLGWSI
+577 IEKRIGQLGWSI

-600 LYLNRKGKEK
+600 LYLYRKGGSGK
-610 GESDK
+610 

>member
-1 MAAAQDNAPI
+1 MALPQNGVSI
-11 EYEEIEP
+11 EYKASP
-18 KSHLNGAS
+18 ASPYLNGAAM
-26 QPNGRAALPN
+26 PNGRLPEPTS
-36 SPSEPEPASHQPEH
+36 SPQPISEPQPH
-50 NQNFRSDGRFR
+50 SPQNFREDGRFR
-61 RILYFF
+61 RILFFF
-67 ARVILHLIIW
+67 ARVILHLIIL
-77 DIVGGRV
+77 DIVGGRM
-84 PLLKMA
+84 PLVRTA
-90 VRQSRPRRFRRW
+90 VRRSRPRRFRAW
-102 SHRFRE
+102 SRRFRE
-108 LALNMGGV
+108 LALAMGGV

-130 LPPEITEEL
+130 LPAEITEEL

-157 IQAELG
+157 IQGDLG
-163 DVQSRFAEIEEQPMA
+163 DVSSRFAEIEAMPMA

-191 PENGDGERGTAP
+191 PENGDEERGT
-203 STSATQSRRSG
+203 
-214 QAVVIKV
+214 AVVIKV
-221 QRPNIATIVET
+221 QRPNIAAIVET

-241 RWTMRYRPIAR
+241 RWTMRYRPIGR
-252 RADVPA
+252 RADMPA

-285 MYAND
+285 MYAD
-290 QRVYIPAIYR
+290 DTRVYIPAVYR
-300 QHCADRVIV
+300 HYCTDRVIV

-317 ITDIAAMEAE
+317 ITDVAAMKAA
-327 GIDPGE
+327 GIDPAE
-333 VAEALLDVY
+333 VAETLLDVY
-342 FDQVFREGFFH
+342 FGQVFREGFFH
-353 ADPHPGNLFVRPRPD
+353 ADPHPGNLFIAPRPD
-368 IPWPPEDAP
+368 IPWPPEDEDLAES
-377 MPFTGRPFWI
+377 GRPFWI

-437 VRIAEAQDAVLD
+437 VRIAEAQNAVLD

-455 LLDLARPDPA
+455 LLDLARPDPK
-465 EIEELGQEFRDL
+465 ELEELGQEFRDL

-496 GIVSGLVSQLDEQI
+496 GIVSGLVAQLDEQI
-510 NPWYFIEK
+510 NPWYFVEK
-518 YGESL
+518 YGEAL
-523 ISSREGQRLGLETA
+523 VTSREGQRFGLETA
-537 WQLIRPY
+537 WQLVRPY
-544 LSTPAQVQRLLTLA
+544 LNTPAQVQRLLTLA
-558 ENGRLRVQTD
+558 ENGRLRVQSD
-568 RDTLRQYER
+568 RETLRQYER
-577 IEKKIGQLGWSI
+577 IEKRIGQLGWSI

-600 LYLNRKGKEK
+600 LYLYRKGR

>member
-1 MAAAQDNAPI
+1 MAAV
-11 EYEEIEP
+11 
-18 KSHLNGAS
+18 KNGTPAEAEFEVVDS
-26 QPNGRAALPN
+26 RPQLKGVYQPNGR
-36 SPSEPEPASHQPEH
+36 SHQSPPQPDPETQPES
-50 NQNFRSDGRFR
+50 NQNFRGNGRFR
-61 RILYFF
+61 RILIFF

-77 DIVGGRV
+77 DILGGRV
-84 PLLKMA
+84 PLLRTA

-102 SHRFRE
+102 SRAFRE
-108 LALNMGGV
+108 LALAMGGV

-123 LSARVDV
+123 LSARVDM

-157 IQAELG
+157 IRAELG
-163 DVQSRFAEIEEQPMA
+163 DVQTRFAEIEEAPMA

-191 PENGDGERGTAP
+191 PENGAGSQGT
-203 STSATQSRRSG
+203 
-214 QAVVIKV
+214 AVVIKV
-221 QRPNIATIVET
+221 QRPNIGAIVET

-277 ENAERFAE
+277 DNAERFAE
-285 MYAND
+285 LYAND
-290 QRVYIPAIYR
+290 PRVYIPAMYR

-317 ITDIAAMEAE
+317 ITDVAAMEAA
-327 GIDPGE
+327 GIDPAE

-342 FDQVFREGFFH
+342 FGQVFREGFFH

-368 IPWPPEDAP
+368 IPWPPEGGAAGQG
-377 MPFTGRPFWI
+377 GRPFWI
-387 IFVDFG
+387 VFVDFG
-393 MVGRVPTLMGDN
+393 MVGRVPSLMGDN

-437 VRIAEAQDAVLD
+437 VRIAEAQEAVLD

-465 EIEELGQEFRDL
+465 ELEELGQEFRDL

-483 QIPQDFIYLGRAL
+483 QIPQDFIYLGRAM

-518 YGESL
+518 YGEAL
-523 ISSREGQRLGLETA
+523 TSSQEGQRFGLETA
-537 WQLIRPY
+537 WQLVRPY
-544 LSTPAQVQRLLTLA
+544 LNTPAQIQRLLNLA
-558 ENGRLRVQTD
+558 ENGRLRVQSD
-568 RDTLRQYER
+568 REALRQYER
-577 IEKKIGQLGWSI
+577 IEKRIGQLGWSI

-600 LYLNRKGKEK
+600 VYLNRKRKRE
-610 GESDK
+610 

>member
-1 MAAAQDNAPI
+1 MAAAQNGVST
-11 EYEEIEP
+11 EYELVAVKP
-18 KSHLNGAS
+18 QLNGVYV
-26 QPNGRAALPN
+26 PNGRSA
-36 SPSEPEPASHQPEH
+36 PSSSQPEIAPQ
-50 NQNFRSDGRFR
+50 NEPPQQNPNFRSNGRFR
-61 RILYFF
+61 RILIFF
-67 ARVILHLIIW
+67 ARIILHLIFW
-77 DIVGGRV
+77 DILGGRV
-84 PLLKMA
+84 PLLRTA
-90 VRQSRPRRFRRW
+90 IRQSRPRRFRRW
-102 SHRFRE
+102 SHAFRE
-108 LALNMGGV
+108 LALDMGGV

-139 QGLQDEV
+139 LGLQDEV

-163 DVQSRFAEIEEQPMA
+163 DAQHRFAKIEEAPLA

-184 THRAWLL
+184 THRAWLK
-191 PENGDGERGTAP
+191 PANGDGALGE
-203 STSATQSRRSG
+203 
-214 QAVVIKV
+214 AVVIKV
-221 QRPNIATIVET
+221 QRPNIATVVAT

-241 RWTMRYRPIAR
+241 RWTMRYKPIAR

-277 ENAERFAE
+277 ENGERFAE
-285 MYAND
+285 MYAD
-290 QRVYIPAIYR
+290 DPRVYIPAMYR

-309 MENVEAPK
+309 MENVESPK
-317 ITDIAAMEAE
+317 ITDVAAMEAA
-327 GIDPGE
+327 GIDPAE
-333 VAEALLDVY
+333 VAETLLDVY

-353 ADPHPGNLFVRPRPD
+353 ADPHPGNLFIRPRPD
-368 IPWPPEDAP
+368 IPWPPEGGAAGQG
-377 MPFTGRPFWI
+377 GRPFWI

-393 MVGRVPTLMGDN
+393 MVGRVPSLMGDN

-410 ISVTQRDGRKLT
+410 VSVTQRDGRKLT
-422 EAYQNLGF
+422 EAYKNLGF

-437 VRIAEAQDAVLD
+437 VRISEAQEAVLD

-465 EIEELGQEFRDL
+465 EIEELGREFRDL

-496 GIVSGLVSQLDEQI
+496 GIVSGLVAQLDERI
-510 NPWYFIEK
+510 NPWYYIEK
-518 YGESL
+518 YGEALVASQ
-523 ISSREGQRLGLETA
+523 EGQRFGLETA
-537 WQLIRPY
+537 WQLVRPY
-544 LSTPAQVQRLLTLA
+544 LDTPGQVKRLLTLA

-568 RDTLRQYER
+568 RDTIRQYER

-610 GESDK
+610 GDAD